1 MQKYLDSAVIWDV
14 LFSILVSMSVYF
26 GKPLLED
33 FLKMPTVQNMDKF
46 AVTLIT
52 VSATLIG
59 FLLTIITVLVTF
71 KKGFQDNQKTD
82 EQINNNNV
90 ADEVPEKT
98 VFDNVI
104 PKEQKFYGSDL
115 HKKVVDIFINATY
128 EIGIVLLILLILQ
141 FSNCNI
147 PILWITLLC
156 LSSLIIVVLSIIRSL
171 YMFRLF
177 LNVHLH
183 KKEEILE
190 RFNK

>member
-1 MQKYLDSAVIWDV
+1 MQKYLDYAIYWDFALSV
-14 LFSILVSMSVYF
+14 LVALCVFW

-33 FLKMPTVQNMDKF
+33 FLRMPTPENMAKF

-71 KKGFQDNQKTD
+71 KKGFQDNEGKKKD
-82 EQINNNNV
+82 EDKKVSN
-90 ADEVPEKT
+90 EVPKTT
-98 VFDNVI
+98 VFDEVI
-104 PKEQKFYGSDL
+104 TKEQRFYASDL

-128 EIGIVLLILLILQ
+128 EIGSILLFLLILQ
-141 FSNCNI
+141 FGNCNLS
-147 PILWITLLC
+147 ILWITLVS
-156 LSSLIIVVLSIIRSL
+156 LSSLIIVVLSIVRSL

-183 KKEEILE
+183 EKEGILE
-190 RFNK
+190 KFNK